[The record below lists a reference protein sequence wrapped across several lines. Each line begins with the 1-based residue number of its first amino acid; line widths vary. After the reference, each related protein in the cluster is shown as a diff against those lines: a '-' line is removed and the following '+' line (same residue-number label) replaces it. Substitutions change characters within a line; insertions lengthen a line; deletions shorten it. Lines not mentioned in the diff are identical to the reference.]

1 MLLLGLFDVGYEE
14 VVIQG
19 NKTKNFARCRFATAL
34 ANAIAV
40 SAIDDW
46 THELKESLRGKNKQ
60 AQRVDIMTE
69 FVVILVL
76 LGFAWFWQDSL
87 RVREMA
93 IALAKDFCA
102 KENVQFLDGAVAAV
116 SMRLKRDGRGRVVVA
131 RNYQFEFTDTGN
143 NRLQGTMIM
152 LGHTL
157 ETMHLPRFGEI

>member
-1 MLLLGLFDVGYEE
+1 
-14 VVIQG
+14 
-19 NKTKNFARCRFATAL
+19 
-34 ANAIAV
+34 
-40 SAIDDW
+40 
-46 THELKESLRGKNKQ
+46 
-60 AQRVDIMTE
+60 MTE